1 MVNKK
6 EDTSKFTTL
15 SKKSID
21 DELNDV
27 LGEMG
32 DDDDANDRIVTK
44 LANRLKRMD
53 KNLHKNIADELK
65 KSREEA
71 ERKKKEEEERNGK
84 KDREDKPDDK
94 YDKLLA
100 KLEALE
106 KANEE
111 RDKKASRAATIEAVR
126 KGLKDKFDK
135 AKLELNDFFLDTA
148 ISKLEIPD
156 KDADVTEN
164 VIYELL
170 LADRLPVN
178 LGAVYE
184 NVVAQ
189 ELVASGN
196 GLFYHTWSKEDANRN
211 YEIDFILPRGKKIC
225 PVEVKSSGYK
235 THASLNAFLEKY
247 PSRVGTAY
255 LVYTKDLRKD
265 SAITCMPTYM
275 TRFI

>member
-1 MVNKK
+1 MTIEELLKLVNKK
-6 EDTSKFTTL
+6 EDTSKFTSL

-21 DELNDV
+21 EELNDV

-32 DDDDANDRIVTK
+32 DDDDENDRIVTK

-84 KDREDKPDDK
+84 KNVEDNPDDK

-156 KDADVTEN
+156 KDADVIDLVSKAEG
-164 VIYELL
+164 IYTTDFKR
-170 LADRLPVN
+170 ATGNTAIPHM
-178 LGAVYE
+178 G
-184 NVVAQ
+184 
-189 ELVASGN
+189 SG
-196 GLFYHTWSKEDANRN
+196 S
-211 YEIDFILPRGKKIC
+211 
-225 PVEVKSSGYK
+225 SSGGGRTIPDDEWDDIIEPK
-235 THASLNAFLEKY
+235 EK
-247 PSRVGTAY
+247 
-255 LVYTKDLRKD
+255 
-265 SAITCMPTYM
+265 
-275 TRFI
+275 

>member
-1 MVNKK
+1 MTIEELLELVNKK
-6 EDTSKFTTL
+6 EDTSKFTSL

-21 DELNDV
+21 EELNDV

-32 DDDDANDRIVTK
+32 DDDDENDRIVTK

-71 ERKKKEEEERNGK
+71 ERKKKEEEERKGK
-84 KDREDKPDDK
+84 KDGEDTPDDK

-126 KGLKDKFDK
+126 KGLKDKFV
-135 AKLELNDFFLDTA
+135 DTS

-156 KDADVTEN
+156 KDADVTDLVSKAEG
-164 VIYELL
+164 IYTTDFKR
-170 LADRLPVN
+170 ATGNTAIPRM
-178 LGAVYE
+178 G
-184 NVVAQ
+184 
-189 ELVASGN
+189 SG
-196 GLFYHTWSKEDANRN
+196 S
-211 YEIDFILPRGKKIC
+211 
-225 PVEVKSSGYK
+225 SSGGGRTIPDDEWDDIIEPK
-235 THASLNAFLEKY
+235 EK
-247 PSRVGTAY
+247 
-255 LVYTKDLRKD
+255 
-265 SAITCMPTYM
+265 
-275 TRFI
+275 